1 MQNTMPLEFL
11 QDAAQGELVRCKF
24 SAKSIA
30 GFTGEWR
37 KFFAFAAKEGATE
50 YAPDLAETYLLFRCN
65 TGKYTASH
73 EKAIRRCIK
82 ALDDFVV
89 LGHIRHGN
97 TRICAFPAG
106 FEEAGEAY
114 FKEHD
119 VDLKQLKL
127 AIDYFFNSQKFFQ
140 FHTSIDE
147 VRQYL
152 FRDQDTAPKA

>member
-73 EKAIRRCIK
+73 EKAIRRYIK

-114 FKEHD
+114 FKEHEG
-119 VDLKQLKL
+119 VLSPETLK
-127 AIDYFFNSQKFFQ
+127 I
-140 FHTSIDE
+140 
-147 VRQYL
+147 
-152 FRDQDTAPKA
+152 